1 MSGKDSLLEPQV
13 DSPRSAPSVS
23 VVVPTYKEAESL
35 PLLLDRLD
43 KLRKDTSLDL
53 ELLIM
58 DDNSRDGT
66 VELIAARALPWVR
79 LVVRTEN
86 RGLSPAVIDG
96 LNMAR
101 HEVVVVM
108 DADLSH
114 PPERIPELLKRLGE
128 GHEFVIGSRYV
139 AGASTDEA
147 WGVFRWLNSK
157 VATLM
162 ARPFTRTSDPM
173 SGFFAFRRT
182 LLEGADALNPVG
194 YKIGLE
200 LLVKCGVR
208 RVAEIPIHFAQ
219 RQKGES
225 KLSFKEQLKY
235 IQHLRRL
242 FIYRFPNW
250 AHLLQFLVVGGTGV
264 FVNLLILTILLW
276 MKTPVKPAIA
286 VAIGLSMLFNFG
298 LNRRFTFSYARGGSF
313 LAQLAGYIAA
323 CSLGAAINYLVTVWL
338 LSTWSGLWPQ
348 AAALVGI
355 VAGTGVNF
363 VSCRFL
369 VFRNSKEPAPG
380 RPAE

>member
-1 MSGKDSLLEPQV
+1 MS
-13 DSPRSAPSVS
+13 SARAQASVS
-23 VVVPTYKEAESL
+23 IVVPTYKEAESL
-35 PLLLDRLD
+35 PLLLERLD
-43 KLRKDTSLDL
+43 KLRTDAPLDL
-53 ELLIM
+53 EVLIM

-66 VELIAARALPWVR
+66 VELIASRALPWVR

-96 LNMAR
+96 LNLAR
-101 HEVVVVM
+101 HDVVVVM

-114 PPERIPELLKRLGE
+114 PPERIPDLLKQLENGA
-128 GHEFVIGSRYV
+128 EFVIGSRYV

-182 LLEGADALNPVG
+182 LLEKADTLNPVG

-264 FVNLLILTILLW
+264 FVNLLVLTVLLQL
-276 MKTPVKPAIA
+276 KVPVKPAIA
-286 VAIGLSMLFNFG
+286 GAIGLSMIFNFA
-298 LNRRFTFSYARGGSF
+298 LNRRFSFSYARGGS
-313 LAQLAGYIAA
+313 LLGQLVGYLGA
-323 CSLGAAINYLVTVWL
+323 CSLGAALNYLITLWM
-338 LSTWSGLWPQ
+338 LSTWSTLWPQ

-363 VSCRFL
+363 VFCRFL
-369 VFRNSKEPAPG
+369 VFRNVKP
-380 RPAE
+380 